1 MSVTENEKR
10 RLAAVIRLG
19 ILDTPPEERFERL
32 TRIARQHYRVKVAL
46 FTVLD
51 SDRQWF
57 KSRQGL
63 EETETPRSIAFCD
76 HAIRQDHIFI
86 VENAS
91 QDPRFRNNPFVL
103 DGPNIRFYAGVPVRE
118 PSGFKIGTLCII
130 DDRPRQFSEKD
141 LDVLRILAS
150 IVEEELERSYIESDK
165 SKYVPV
171 SQLNR
176 AIHNAQNVFLTSDN
190 ESSAF
195 SQMLNDLLT
204 LTGSQ
209 FGLIGEV
216 LHKSNGT
223 PFLKVGAITNIAWN
237 PETQALYQ
245 GLERRGMVF
254 DRLDN
259 ILGLPMVSGEIVIS
273 NDLSQDPRRGGLPAG
288 HPAIDTYIGIPVFSG
303 KTHLGMIGLAN
314 RPEGYTQQLADELA
328 LLSQTL
334 GHLIERKRLYA
345 EKGTHKKD
353 LELAANY
360 DALTGLPNRQR
371 LTELFEQ
378 ELYEARQRNGQV
390 SVCFI
395 DLDGFK
401 SINDEHGH
409 AVGDAV
415 LKSVAAKLQAT
426 VRNHDI
432 VARLGGDE
440 FVAILRDVGDE
451 RVYARLLDAIRQPI
465 NFQHH
470 VLQVSGSMGVTVFP
484 DDDADSDLLLRH
496 ADQAMYAAKETGKNC
511 FKVFD
516 LRSHSSR
523 KERVR
528 VLEQMDT
535 ALREQQM
542 ELYYQPK
549 ISFQH
554 HCVNGFEALIR
565 WNHPSEG
572 VLSPA
577 HFLEHI
583 EYTEYARTLGNFVIR
598 EAVKQLV
605 EFSKRDLPYT
615 VSINLSPC
623 HFLSQEFEN
632 DLSSALEDCPNELRA
647 RLILEILETTAM
659 DDTEAALRNL
669 KACRE
674 QGVDISLDD
683 FGTGYSSLDYFRRL
697 PAQEIKIDRSFVMD
711 MLVDTDDS
719 MIVSAIVSLS
729 KSFNRR
735 LVAEGIESAEV
746 ESKLIELGC
755 DLGQGFFYSKPL
767 PLPEALRWAENF
779 RWEDRLTA

>member
-328 LLSQTL
+328 PLSQTL

-465 NFQHH
+465 NFRHH

-549 ISFQH
+549 ICFQH

-735 LVAEGIESAEV
+735 LVAEGIESAKV